1 MGRGRFVAG
10 RSSAFVVLSEGE
22 RNLMN
27 RKTHQCVV
35 LVYGIL
41 ALAGIFAGRS
51 AGADD
56 KKAAL
61 SGEWVRKEGE
71 IKIEFDGE
79 GVMKLFPH
87 GANNKL
93 AIVFDYTVEKDKRVK
108 VKMTDLEGEE
118 KVIEKVKEHI
128 PAGLAFSFKWTVKD
142 KTATL
147 DDIKGKEDVIGHLE
161 MLKGEYEMK

>member
-1 MGRGRFVAG
+1 MAGFVAG
-10 RSSAFVVLSEGE
+10 GSLPFVALSEGE

-41 ALAGIFAGRS
+41 ALAAIFAGRS

-56 KKAAL
+56 KKAVL

-71 IKIEFDGE
+71 LKIEFVGG

-93 AIVFDYTVEKDKRVK
+93 ALVFDYTVEKDKRVK
-108 VKMTDLEGEE
+108 VKMTDIEGEE
-118 KVIEKVKEHI
+118 
-128 PAGLAFSFKWTVKD
+128 
-142 KTATL
+142 
-147 DDIKGKEDVIGHLE
+147 
-161 MLKGEYEMK
+161 